1 MAGNGSLH
9 AMEDLCEDPLS
20 PTRLDSEMSSF
31 LFDCSTTESTL
42 VNACV
47 NDPFLEISN
56 ADHNEG
62 QGPT

>member
-1 MAGNGSLH
+1 
-9 AMEDLCEDPLS
+9 MEDLCEDLLS
-20 PTRLDSEMSSF
+20 PMTLDSEMSSF
-31 LFDCSTTESTL
+31 LFDCSTTKSTL

-47 NDPFLEISN
+47 NNPFLEISN